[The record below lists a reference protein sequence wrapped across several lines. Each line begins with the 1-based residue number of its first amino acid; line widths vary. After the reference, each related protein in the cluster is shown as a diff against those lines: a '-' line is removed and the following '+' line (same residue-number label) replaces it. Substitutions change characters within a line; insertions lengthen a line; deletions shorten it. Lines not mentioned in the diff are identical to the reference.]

1 MSSIIPLLISLAP
14 LISALGFGPLI
25 LHFISRKYAHPE
37 NDTTIQLLN
46 DACEKRAPLLMQAYF
61 KKLTGCNPP
70 PPDAIQF
77 IFNSKEPFNGM
88 RWFAKGGVYCKW
100 HTTGF
105 SLRSK
110 SKAMFW
116 KIFSYFWLAIGSL
129 IVLLPAGYSIVHRF
143 KEPKES
149 IIFLTLFSINFLC
162 AMLIIKNAIGKLGEI
177 WSAEKLCRIEM
188 ANGGDDLQ

>member
-1 MSSIIPLLISLAP
+1 MSFIIPLLISLAP

-25 LHFISRKYAHPE
+25 LHFISRKYAIPE
-37 NDTTIQLLN
+37 NDATIQLLN
-46 DACEKRAPLLMQAYF
+46 DACEKRVPLLMQAYF

-100 HTTGF
+100 HTKGF
-105 SLRSK
+105 SLQSK
-110 SKAMFW
+110 NKVLFW
-116 KIFSYFWLAIGSL
+116 KIFSNFWLAIGFL
-129 IVLLPAGYSIVHRF
+129 ILLLPAGYSIIHRF
-143 KEPKES
+143 KDFKES

-162 AMLIIKNAIGKLGEI
+162 SLLIIKNAVGKLEEI

-188 ANGGDDLQ
+188 TKSDEELQ